1 MKYKLIPI
9 LVTISLILNI
19 YLLFSNV
26 QFQENVTELET
37 NVTELETNVTEL
49 ETNVNELENEIIRQD
64 DLLMF
69 IIQNAEYCG
78 NKLAYIFDFFGR
90 SSQTYPLIDEYKD
103 SNYYC
108 SGS

>member
-1 MKYKLIPI
+1 M
-9 LVTISLILNI
+9 
-19 YLLFSNV
+19 
-26 QFQENVTELET
+26 QENVTELET

-49 ETNVNELENEIIRQD
+49 ETNVTELENEIIRQD

-69 IIQNAEYCG
+69 IWQNAEYCG

-90 SSQTYPLIDEYKD
+90 SSQTYPLIDEYID

>member
-1 MKYKLIPI
+1 L
-9 LVTISLILNI
+9 
-19 YLLFSNV
+19 
-26 QFQENVTELET
+26 QENVTELET
-37 NVTELETNVTEL
+37 NVTEIETNVT
-49 ETNVNELENEIIRQD
+49 ELENEIIRQD

-69 IIQNAEYCG
+69 IWQNAEYCG

-90 SSQTYPLIDEYKD
+90 SSQTYPLIDEYID

>member
-26 QFQENVTELET
+26 QLQENVTELET
-37 NVTELETNVTEL
+37 NVT
-49 ETNVNELENEIIRQD
+49 ELENEIIRQD

-69 IIQNAEYCG
+69 IWQNAEYCG

-90 SSQTYPLIDEYKD
+90 SSQTYPLIDEYND

>member
-37 NVTELETNVTEL
+37 NVT
-49 ETNVNELENEIIRQD
+49 ELENEIIRQD

>member
-49 ETNVNELENEIIRQD
+49 ETNVTELENEIIRQD